1 MGEHGWLMTIII
13 GLIVGAVAKF
23 IMPGSQGGGLIVTAL
38 LGIVGAL
45 VATYGGQFLG
55 LYPQGTSAGF
65 IASVIGA
72 LVVLF
77 IYGMVR
83 KKSA

>member
-1 MGEHGWLMTIII
+1 MGEHGILYTIVI

-23 IMPGSQGGGLIVTAL
+23 IMPGTQGGGLIVTTL
-38 LGIVGAL
+38 LGIVGAV
-45 VATYGGQFLG
+45 VATYAGQFLG
-55 LYPQGTSAGF
+55 LYPAGGTAGF

-72 LVVLF
+72 LVVLI

-83 KKSA
+83 KKS

>member
-23 IMPGSQGGGLIVTAL
+23 IMPGKQGGGLIVTTL

-45 VATYGGQFLG
+45 VATYAGQALG
-55 LYPQGTSAGF
+55 LYAAGASAGF

-72 LVVLF
+72 LVLLI
-77 IYGMVR
+77 IYGMVK
-83 KKSA
+83 KKS

>member
-23 IMPGSQGGGLIVTAL
+23 IMPGTQGGGLIVTTL

-45 VATYGGQFLG
+45 VATYGGQALG
-55 LYPQGTSAGF
+55 LYQPGASAGF

-72 LVVLF
+72 LVVLI
-77 IYGMVR
+77 IYGMV
-83 KKSA
+83 KKKA